1 MLRKGMQM
9 LNDPFKNKGTA
20 FTIEERKK
28 YGLLGLL
35 PSCVRTIEEQADEIY
50 RLYQS
55 KNSRIEQRHL
65 LMEVFNTN
73 RTLFFYLMEKHI
85 AEFMPVVYDPVIA
98 EAIEQYNE
106 RYIKPQDAAYLSIE
120 HPDLIK
126 EELADATDGRDI
138 RLIVVTDAE
147 GILGIGDWGVNGVD
161 ISVGKLMVYTAAA
174 GIDPSQVLP
183 VSIDAGTNNEKLL
196 KSANYLGNRI
206 KRVEGQE
213 YFDFIDK
220 FVDAVEELFPKSLLH
235 FEDFGRGTAA
245 RILDKYQD
253 KILTFNDDIQGT
265 GIIALAGVL
274 GAMNISK
281 EKLKKQGLN
290 VRCWYRWN
298 GNR

>member
-106 RYIKPQDAAYLSIE
+106 RYIKPQDAAYLSI
-120 HPDLIK
+120 
-126 EELADATDGRDI
+126 
-138 RLIVVTDAE
+138 
-147 GILGIGDWGVNGVD
+147 
-161 ISVGKLMVYTAAA
+161 
-174 GIDPSQVLP
+174 
-183 VSIDAGTNNEKLL
+183 
-196 KSANYLGNRI
+196 
-206 KRVEGQE
+206 
-213 YFDFIDK
+213 
-220 FVDAVEELFPKSLLH
+220 
-235 FEDFGRGTAA
+235 
-245 RILDKYQD
+245 
-253 KILTFNDDIQGT
+253 
-265 GIIALAGVL
+265 
-274 GAMNISK
+274 
-281 EKLKKQGLN
+281 
-290 VRCWYRWN
+290 
-298 GNR
+298 